1 MNLLHR
7 ISACALIS
15 PKASSFFV
23 PGRVGA
29 TATRH
34 TCPYSRRLQTGLGQ
48 AEHTAFGMLN
58 RPAPVSARPCCRGLR
73 EAGGRRSAVAA
84 SRSCQRVVAAADKEC
99 WLLDYGAGN
108 VRSVRNAVKHLGYN
122 LREVRRV
129 AVAMKNTWKIS
140 LFYYAGIIACGHWAR
155 WAAALSGG
163 RRFWHRCRRAQAAWL
178 LGAAKRLLAGM
189 FDMLTKLSPDKTSG
203 PFAAARRRGD
213 RSWASAWACS
223 CCSRAARS
231 RAAWRAW
238 ASSRARCAASR
249 TAP

>member
-1 MNLLHR
+1 MLRPESEGDVGAKAGVPPYCGESEMNLLHR

-140 LFYYAGIIACGHWAR
+140 LFYYAR
-155 WAAALSGG
+155 Y
-163 RRFWHRCRRAQAAWL
+163 HRLRT
-178 LGAAKRLLAGM
+178 LGALGGCSFRGSALLAP
-189 FDMLTKLSPDKTSG
+189 LSTCSSSVASG
-203 PFAAARRRGD
+203 
-213 RSWASAWACS
+213 
-223 CCSRAARS
+223 SR
-231 RAAWRAW
+231 
-238 ASSRARCAASR
+238 
-249 TAP
+249 